1 MVVPA
6 VVAAIIVE
14 ECYFQFHVEAVFTHF
29 TWMDFF
35 RFNEIFW
42 SWELW
47 FECAVLVCHYR
58 IQ

>member
-35 RFNEIFW
+35 RSNEIFW
-42 SWELW
+42 SCLYLHSLGN
-47 FECAVLVCHYR
+47 CGLSVLF
-58 IQ
+58 